1 MAKVLELQH
10 QSFQCILRVNF
21 LEDWLACSPCIP
33 RDSQESSPAPQFER
47 INSSVLSLFCGPTL
61 TSIHDWW
68 KNHSFDY
75 MDLCWQ
81 IMSRFVIAFLSRSNC
96 LLISGLQSPSRVV
109 IYLYLCNLCPCFRV
123 HFNMVGIVEDKAI
136 RELQVMALLI
146 RHCVASR
153 WRTNLQTTL
162 SCLDVA

>member
-1 MAKVLELQH
+1 MAEVLELQH
-10 QSFQCILRVNF
+10 QSFQSILRVNF
-21 LEDWLACSPCIP
+21 LEGWLAWSPCIP
-33 RDSQESSPAPQFER
+33 RDSQKSSPAPRFER

-61 TSIHDWW
+61 TSILDCW

-81 IMSRFVIAFLSRSNC
+81 MMSKFVIAFLPRSNC
-96 LLISGLQSPSRVV
+96 LLISGLQSPSIEA

-123 HFNMVGIVEDKAI
+123 HFDVAGIVEDKAI

-146 RHCVASR
+146 RHRVASR
-153 WRTNLQTTL
+153 WTNLQTTL
-162 SCLDVA
+162 